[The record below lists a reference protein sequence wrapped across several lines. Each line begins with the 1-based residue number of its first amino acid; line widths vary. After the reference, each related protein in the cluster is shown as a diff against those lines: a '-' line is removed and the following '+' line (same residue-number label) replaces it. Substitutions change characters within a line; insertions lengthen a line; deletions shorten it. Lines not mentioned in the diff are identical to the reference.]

1 MFGDGIFTQE
11 GESWKRS
18 RETLRP
24 QFHHKQYAD
33 IDVFRDSVD
42 DLLNNIPKGGGIV
55 DLQPLFFRLTLDITT
70 AFLFGESI
78 HSLRRLNT
86 GDGETFAQAFNK
98 AQEYVVR
105 RFRLMDVYWL
115 IGGKEFKEACKKVNC
130 FADQIID
137 RNLSMLQKDGESG
150 KDYVFLQALAQK
162 SLDREAI
169 RGQIVNIIA
178 AGRDTTACL
187 LSWTFFLLVRH
198 PIVLRKLQEEIASSV
213 EMSSKLTREDLRGM
227 RYLQNVLKETL
238 RLYPP
243 VPLNIRVAS
252 RDTILPTGGGPD
264 RKSPVL
270 IPKNTAVAYSIY
282 TLHRRPDLY
291 GLDVELFRPERWDEP
306 MPLLESET
314 YSRWGYIPFHGGPRI
329 CLGMDFALTEA
340 AYTVLQIIQKFPE
353 IKLPE
358 GAPTELV
365 GLEKQSMTLVLSITE
380 GCKVEL

>member
-1 MFGDGIFTQE
+1 
-11 GESWKRS
+11 
-18 RETLRP
+18 
-24 QFHHKQYAD
+24 
-33 IDVFRDSVD
+33 
-42 DLLNNIPKGGGIV
+42 
-55 DLQPLFFRLTLDITT
+55 
-70 AFLFGESI
+70 
-78 HSLRRLNT
+78 
-86 GDGETFAQAFNK
+86 
-98 AQEYVVR
+98 
-105 RFRLMDVYWL
+105 MDVYWL

-329 CLGMDFALTEA
+329 CLG
-340 AYTVLQIIQKFPE
+340 
-353 IKLPE
+353 
-358 GAPTELV
+358 
-365 GLEKQSMTLVLSITE
+365 SMSSLLRSSSLYWTRNA
-380 GCKVEL
+380 